1 MKAKRILAAVLTL
14 VLVASV
20 FTAIP
25 TQAASVPE
33 VVTITTTNPVILA
46 DVGEQVDLSL
56 YAVEFGGDAVSAIEW
71 SDGEQTITSFTPDKK
86 GVTKLIASAKG
97 ENKDIFVVAKETT
110 ETEYV
115 LYENDFSSGTW
126 EDLEQE
132 GWVNVTGAAITVSD
146 GALHI
151 DAIKAKAIEIQQT
164 LLPDWFNSF
173 GDYTITARVTE
184 TDVRDASRW
193 CSIIYRCGDKYTTSG
208 KRYYPF
214 YHMCVR
220 ANTTSSTIEFAERTS
235 SDGWN
240 VITNKSYTLNMT
252 QPGVYHELTVKAF
265 GNTVQ
270 YLVDGEQVFYTDS
283 ASAHR
288 SGAIGFGTNFG
299 IMNIDSVKV
308 TVQAEKPIR
317 PTVKPELVNTS
328 LNRTES
334 NIANYISNHAFTTP
348 EGLDEVLGASVL
360 PAGAVIDLY
369 GKTVTAEQIGEMLT
383 KCAEKNV
390 IAEFRFDKASQ
401 VDLLVSALDS
411 TKVPEAVVISEDPA
425 IVKAARN
432 KKKTVIRGIVDY
444 TAEVDA
450 KDVYALYEKAAGAY
464 AQGVLLPYALAT
476 KETVAAFQIY
486 ELAVWACG
494 TGISSDESAAWLIA
508 SGANAVVSDNPA
520 LIASVQTTLFTKKN
534 SITRTPVWTAHRGY
548 FASVPENSMAAFR
561 AGYENGADQLECDI
575 HLTSD
580 GVLVICHDG
589 TIDRTFNGT
598 GSIASMTYEQLLK
611 YRLKTDSGK
620 VTDEVIPTFEELL
633 QYCKGKDVKILCELK
648 SSQAKLAPDAIAM
661 IKRYGMEDQVM
672 FISFTE
678 TQLTK
683 AKQYINVSTG
693 DLNGTAGGG
702 DASEIEAILN
712 SYKECQTRVLSYHST
727 LALNYSGI
735 TPEFIRDANDRGMT
749 IWSWT
754 YSSSTVS
761 QVCTNFLSGMNGM
774 TTNGITTLK
783 NTVKKITA
791 PKTIYVEKGKTASYK
806 LTSTTYGRVSADVT
820 KNAELIV
827 LDNHDVVEFGKD
839 GTVKGLQD
847 DGEATF
853 MLSYT
858 TKLPNGTEYTLY
870 TQPITVVVGEIPTLV
885 LTDSSSYRLDGE
897 FVANVPERVTKAEFL
912 SNFFGSD
919 SIKLYTEAGKEITSD
934 KAFIGTG
941 TKVVYGDIE
950 ATVLVI
956 GDTNGDG
963 ELNAF
968 DFQMTKAMVLGTYE
982 GTELQKK
989 AANVNGD
996 KVLDAFDFQIIKAH
1010 VLGTYDLF
1018 AGTV

>member
-1 MKAKRILAAVLTL
+1 MKAKRILAAVLLLALMAT
-14 VLVASV
+14 A

-25 TQAASVPE
+25 AQATSVPE
-33 VVTITTTNPVILA
+33 IVTIAASNPVILA
-46 DVGEQVDLSL
+46 DAGETINLSL
-56 YAVEFGGDAVSAIEW
+56 YAVEFGGAAVSAIDW
-71 SDGEQTITSFTPDKK
+71 SDGEKTITTFKPEAK
-86 GVTKLIASAKG
+86 GVTKLIASSKG
-97 ENKDIFVVAKETT
+97 ENKDIFVVAKAPA

-115 LYENDFSSGTW
+115 LYENDFSSGSW
-126 EDLEQE
+126 ADLEKE
-132 GWVNVTGAAITVSD
+132 GWKNVTGGTITVSD

-151 DAIKAKAIEIQQT
+151 DAKTIDIQQT
-164 LLPDWFNSF
+164 LLPDWFDTF
-173 GDYTITARVTE
+173 GDYTITAKVTE
-184 TDVRDASRW
+184 TNVRDTSRW
-193 CSIIYRCGDKYTTSG
+193 CSIIYRCGEKYTSSG

-265 GNTVQ
+265 KNTVQ
-270 YLVDGEQVFYTDS
+270 YLVDGEQVFYTDTATS
-283 ASAHR
+283 HAT
-288 SGAIGFGTNFG
+288 GVIGFGTNYG

-334 NIANYISNHAFTTP
+334 NVANYVSNHAFTTP
-348 EGLDEVLGASVL
+348 EALDEVLGASVL

-369 GKTVTAEQIGEMLT
+369 GKTVTATQLGEMLT

-390 IAEFRFDKASQ
+390 IAEFCFDKTAQ
-401 VDLLVSALDS
+401 VDLLATALDS
-411 TKVPEAVVISEDPA
+411 TKVPEAVVISADPA
-425 IVKAARN
+425 VVKAARN
-432 KKKTVIRGIVDY
+432 KKKTVIRALLDY
-444 TAEVDA
+444 TAETSA
-450 KDVYALYEKAAGAY
+450 RDVYALYEKAAGAY
-464 AQGVLLPYALAT
+464 AQGVLLPYGLAT

-520 LIASVQTTLFTKKN
+520 LIAEVQTTVFSKKN

-548 FASVPENSMAAFR
+548 FASVPENSMAAFK

-598 GSIASMTYEQLLK
+598 GSIANMTYEQLLK
-611 YRLKTDSGK
+611 YRLKNSSGK
-620 VTDEVIPTFEELL
+620 VTDEVIPTFEQLL
-633 QYCKGKDVKILCELK
+633 QYCKDKDVKILCELK

-672 FISFTE
+672 FISFSE

-683 AKQYINVSTG
+683 AKQYLNVSTG

-712 SYKECQTRVLSYHST
+712 SYKECQTRALSYHST

-735 TPEFIRDANDRGMT
+735 TPEFIRDANDRGLT

-791 PKTIYVEKGKTASYK
+791 PKTIYVENGKTASYK
-806 LTSTTYGRVSADVT
+806 LTSTTYGRVTADVT

-827 LDNHDVVEFGKD
+827 LDNHGVVEFGKD

-847 DGEATF
+847 GGQATF

-858 TKLPNGTEYTLY
+858 TKLPNSTEYTLY
-870 TQPITVVVGEIPTLV
+870 TQPITVVVGEIPTL
-885 LTDSSSYRLDGE
+885 LLQDTSSYELEGDL
-897 FVANVPERVTKAEFL
+897 VTNVPEKTAKADFL
-912 SNFFGSD
+912 SNFAGSE
-919 SIKLYTEAGKEITSD
+919 SIKLYDESGKEITSD
-934 KAFIGTG
+934 KALIGTG
-941 TKVVYGDIE
+941 AKVVYGSIE
-950 ATVLVI
+950 ATVIVK
-956 GDTNGDG
+956 GDVNGDG
-963 ELNAF
+963 A
-968 DFQMTKAMVLGTYE
+968 V
-982 GTELQKK
+982 
-989 AANVNGD
+989 
-996 KVLDAFDFQIIKAH
+996 DAFDYQMLKCCVLKTLEFNELQQKASNVNDDTSIDAFDYQIVKAH
-1010 VLGTYDLF
+1010 VLGNYNLYE
-1018 AGTV
+1018 

>member
-1 MKAKRILAAVLTL
+1 MKATRIFAAVLTL
-14 VLVASV
+14 AILATM

-25 TQAASVPE
+25 AQATSVPE
-33 VVTITTTNPVILA
+33 VVTITASNPVIVA
-46 DVGEQVDLSL
+46 DTGEAVDLSL
-56 YAVEFGGDAVSAIEW
+56 YAVEFGGVSVSAIDW
-71 SDGEQTITSFTPDKK
+71 SDGEKTITSFTPEKK

-97 ENKDIFVVAKETT
+97 ENKDIFVVAKDPA

-115 LYENDFSSGTW
+115 LYENDFSSGSW
-126 EDLEQE
+126 EDLEKE
-132 GWVNVTGAAITVSD
+132 GWKNVTGAAITVSD

-151 DAIKAKAIEIQQT
+151 NAKTIDIQQT

-173 GDYTITARVTE
+173 GDYTITAKITE
-184 TDVRDASRW
+184 TEVRDTSRW
-193 CSIIYRCGDKYTTSG
+193 CSIIYRCGGKYTTSG

-265 GNTVQ
+265 EKTVQ
-270 YLVDGEQVFYTDS
+270 YLVDGESVFYTDS
-283 ASAHR
+283 ATAHTT
-288 SGAIGFGTNFG
+288 GAIGFGTNYG

-308 TVQAEKPIR
+308 TVQAEKPQR
-317 PTVKPELVNTS
+317 PAVKPELINTS

-334 NIANYISNHAFTTP
+334 NVANYVSNHAFTTP

-369 GKTVTAEQIGEMLT
+369 GKTVTAEQLGEMLT
-383 KCAEKNV
+383 KCAAKNV
-390 IAEFRFDKASQ
+390 IPEFRFDKTAQ
-401 VDLLVSALDS
+401 VDLLASALDS
-411 TKVPEAVVISEDPA
+411 TKVPEAVVISADPA

-444 TAEVDA
+444 TELTSAN
-450 KDVYALYEKAAGAY
+450 DVYALYEKAAGAY
-464 AQGVLLPYALAT
+464 AQGVLLPYGLAT
-476 KETVAAFQIY
+476 KETVAALQIY

-494 TGISSDESAAWLIA
+494 TGISSEESAAWLIA

-520 LIASVQTTLFTKKN
+520 LIAQVQTTLFTKKN
-534 SITRTPVWTAHRGY
+534 SITRTPIWTAHRGY
-548 FASVPENSMAAFR
+548 FATVPENSMPAFKAA
-561 AGYENGADQLECDI
+561 YENGADQLECDI

-611 YRLKTDSGK
+611 YRLKTESGK
-620 VTDEVIPTFEELL
+620 VTDEVIPKFEELL
-633 QYCKGKDVKILCELK
+633 QFCKGKDVKILCELK

-661 IKRYGMEDQVM
+661 IKKYGMEDQVL
-672 FISFTE
+672 FISFSE
-678 TQLTK
+678 NQLTK
-683 AKQYINVSTG
+683 AKQYLNVSTG
-693 DLNGTAGGG
+693 DLNGSAGGG

-712 SYKECQTRVLSYHST
+712 GYKECQTRALSYHST

-754 YSSSTVS
+754 YSSSIASTVYK
-761 QVCTNFLSGMNGM
+761 NFLAGMNGM
-774 TTNGITTLK
+774 TTNTITTLK
-783 NTVKKITA
+783 NTVKKISA
-791 PKTIYVEKGKTASYK
+791 PTTIYVENGKTASYK

-820 KNAELIV
+820 QNAELIE
-827 LDNHDVVEFGKD
+827 LENHGVVEFGKD

-847 DGEATF
+847 EGKASF

-870 TQPITVVVGEIPTLV
+870 TQPITVVVGEIPTL
-885 LTDSSSYRLDGE
+885 LLKDSSSYRLEGD
-897 FVANVPERVTKAEFL
+897 FILNVPEKVSKADFL
-912 SNFFGSD
+912 ANFFGSEN
-919 SIKLYTEAGKEITSD
+919 IKLYNAAGKEITTD
-934 KAFIGTG
+934 KALIGTG
-941 TKVVYGDIE
+941 TKVVYGVVE
-950 ATVLVI
+950 ATVIVK
-956 GDTNGDG
+956 GDVNGDG
-963 ELNAF
+963 KV
-968 DFQMTKAMVLGTYE
+968 DSYDYQMTKSNVLKTLAFTAIQE
-982 GTELQKK
+982 K
-989 AANVNGD
+989 AADILIDNKVNSYD
-996 KVLDAFDFQIIKAH
+996 YQMIKSH
-1010 VLGTYDLF
+1010 VLGTYHLF
-1018 AGTV
+1018 G